1 MIFNL
6 KLSLTKKFYNFNTV
20 LKYPWKK
27 KSHYSTST
35 IYSTKQLHIGFF
47 FHFNKIKHS
56 PHSIHMPKILIAQK
70 LFSLHI
76 MMTLIMTVPIFIFF
90 KPQNVPALQTA
101 AKFSHVCMHAPWMEL
116 PDSLLQNGSMPPS
129 WLFGIET
136 SRVNEGSHLIC
147 LQSERLTSHN

>member
-1 MIFNL
+1 MKKKIALFNLNDIFNKTASHWVFFSFQQNKTFPSFNSHAKNSDCPKTL
-6 KLSLTKKFYNFNTV
+6 LTAHYDDTNNDSSNF
-20 LKYPWKK
+20 
-27 KSHYSTST
+27 S
-35 IYSTKQLHIGFF
+35 F
-47 FHFNKIKHS
+47 
-56 PHSIHMPKILIAQK
+56 
-70 LFSLHI
+70 
-76 MMTLIMTVPIFIFF
+76 FF